1 MKKVKQLLN
10 NVAVRNLFIIAGM
23 FMSFYILDAALRIFS
38 NQYVAFYNW
47 KELSPNLFTFSW
59 IFLFIGILYLLPKM
73 AKMITYSILVIISNI
88 LVYAEY
94 LHYSILKRFFTFSDI
109 LLTKEGSDYFLYAI
123 SKTSFKIILIIII
136 SLLCMVITLYLIK
149 KTEEISKNKY
159 YYLSM
164 ILITITLVS
173 GTRILA
179 LNCLGKAAKDPLSWE
194 AAYKNKNIYL
204 DYNNQNKSF
213 ELSGVYELFF
223 RSTYLYFRDNILLN
237 RNKMIAEI
245 NDEINVNKKLS
256 SSVMSTI
263 DDDNYYGILKGK
275 NVIYILMESVDSWL
289 VTKDVMPTLY
299 NLEQTG
305 LNFTNRYSPS
315 FGGGQTINSEFA
327 MNTSLYAVENSKA
340 IYNYDKNTF
349 SESLASKLKDN
360 NYSTISVHANSGSFY
375 NRTYFHQALGY
386 DKHYALADMGNI
398 NHTDYNY
405 YNDSSLVKND
415 EVYNLIVREEPFFS
429 FIISYSAHVPYDDTN
444 DRCISNPYNLNVEGN
459 KELSCI
465 RNLAHE
471 TDEMLRILIERL
483 KKDNL
488 LDNTVLVLATDHYA
502 YGYGDQASIK
512 KFKNTN
518 NDYLLQKVPL
528 VIWSPNL
535 KHNNIDTLMDTADIL
550 PTLLYMMGIDYNE
563 NYYIGTNVFS
573 SNHDNFVYFSSD
585 TFYDGK
591 TLYDSNT
598 KNINN
603 ANIDE
608 TIKTI
613 RKKIDLNNKFIISDY
628 FKSVRD

>member
-10 NVAVRNLFIIAGM
+10 NVTVRNLFIIAGM
-23 FMSFYILDAALRIFS
+23 FISFYILDAALRIFS

-59 IFLFIGILYLLPKM
+59 IFLFIGILYLLPKK

-109 LLTKEGSDYFLYAI
+109 LLTKEGSNYFLYAI

-136 SLLCMVITLYLIK
+136 SLLCMVVTLYLIK

-327 MNTSLYAVENSKA
+327 MNTGLYAVENSKA

>member
-10 NVAVRNLFIIAGM
+10 NVIVRNLFIIAGM
-23 FMSFYILDAALRIFS
+23 FISFYILDVALRIFS
-38 NQYVAFYNW
+38 NQYVGFYRW
-47 KELSPNLFTFSW
+47 IHYSPNLFTFSW
-59 IFLFIGILYLLPKM
+59 IFLFIGILYLLPKK

-164 ILITITLVS
+164 VLITITLVS
-173 GTRILA
+173 GTRMLA
-179 LNCLGKAAKDPLSWE
+179 IHKLGKASDPLTWE
-194 AAYKNKNIYL
+194 ASYKPKNVYL
-204 DYNNQNKSF
+204 DFNNQNKSL
-213 ELSGVYELFF
+213 ETSGIYELIF
-223 RSTYLYFRDNILLN
+223 RSTYLYFKDNVLLN
-237 RNKMIAEI
+237 KNKMIDEI
-245 NDEINVNKKLS
+245 NDEINANKKLS
-256 SSVMSTI
+256 SLVMSDV

-275 NVIYILMESVDSWL
+275 NVIYVLMESIDSWL

-327 MNTSLYAVENSKA
+327 MNTGLYAVENSKA
-340 IYNYDKNTF
+340 IYNYDKNDF
-349 SESLASKLKDN
+349 SASLANKLKEN
-360 NYSTISVHANSGSFY
+360 NYSAISIHTNTGSFY

-512 KFKNTN
+512 KYKNTN

>member
-10 NVAVRNLFIIAGM
+10 NVIVRNLFIIAGM
-23 FMSFYILDAALRIFS
+23 FISFYILDVALRIFS
-38 NQYVAFYNW
+38 NQYVGFYRW
-47 KELSPNLFTFSW
+47 IHYSPNLFTFSW
-59 IFLFIGILYLLPKM
+59 IFLFIGILYLLPKK

-164 ILITITLVS
+164 VLITITLVS
-173 GTRILA
+173 GTRMLA
-179 LNCLGKAAKDPLSWE
+179 IHKLGKASDPLTWE
-194 AAYKNKNIYL
+194 ASYKPKNVYL
-204 DYNNQNKSF
+204 DFNNQNKSL
-213 ELSGVYELFF
+213 ETSGIYELIF
-223 RSTYLYFRDNILLN
+223 RSTYLYFKDNVLLN
-237 RNKMIAEI
+237 KNKMIDEI
-245 NDEINVNKKLS
+245 NDEINANKKLS
-256 SSVMSTI
+256 SLVMSDV

-275 NVIYILMESVDSWL
+275 NVIYVLMESIDSWL

-327 MNTSLYAVENSKA
+327 MNTGLYAVENSKA
-340 IYNYDKNTF
+340 IYNYDKNDF
-349 SESLASKLKDN
+349 SASLANKLKEN
-360 NYSTISVHANSGSFY
+360 NYSAISIHTNTGSFY

>member
-10 NVAVRNLFIIAGM
+10 NVAVRNLIIIAGM
-23 FMSFYILDAALRIFS
+23 FISFYILDAALRIFS

-59 IFLFIGILYLLPKM
+59 IFLFIGILYLLPKK

-109 LLTKEGSDYFLYAI
+109 LLTKEGSNYFLYAI

-136 SLLCMVITLYLIK
+136 SLLCMVVTLYLIK

-327 MNTSLYAVENSKA
+327 MNTGLYAVENSKA

>member
-10 NVAVRNLFIIAGM
+10 NVVVRNLFIIAGM
-23 FMSFYILDAALRIFS
+23 FMSFYILDVALRIFS
-38 NQYVAFYNW
+38 NQYVGFYRW
-47 KELSPNLFTFSW
+47 IHYSPNLFTFSW
-59 IFLFIGILYLLPKM
+59 IFLFIGVLYLLPKK

-164 ILITITLVS
+164 ILITIALVS
-173 GTRILA
+173 GTRMLA
-179 LNCLGKAAKDPLSWE
+179 IHKLGKASDPLTWE
-194 AAYKNKNIYL
+194 ASYKPKNVYL
-204 DYNNQNKSF
+204 DFNNQNKSL
-213 ELSGVYELFF
+213 ETSGIYELIF
-223 RSTYLYFRDNILLN
+223 RSTYLYFKDNVLLN
-237 RNKMIAEI
+237 KNKMIDEI
-245 NDEINVNKKLS
+245 NDEINTNKKLS
-256 SSVMSTI
+256 SLVMSNV

-275 NVIYILMESVDSWL
+275 NVIYVLMESIDSWL

-327 MNTSLYAVENSKA
+327 MNTGLYAVENSKA
-340 IYNYDKNTF
+340 IYNYDKNDF
-349 SESLASKLKDN
+349 SASLANKLKEN
-360 NYSTISVHANSGSFY
+360 NYSAISIHTNSGSFY

-512 KFKNTN
+512 KYKNTN

>member
-275 NVIYILMESVDSWL
+275 NVIYILMESIDSWL

-327 MNTSLYAVENSKA
+327 MNIGLYAVENSKA

-628 FKSVRD
+628 FKSVRN

>member
-38 NQYVAFYNW
+38 NQYVGFYRW
-47 KELSPNLFTFSW
+47 IHYSPNLFTFSW
-59 IFLFIGILYLLPKM
+59 IFLFIGILYLLPKK

-164 ILITITLVS
+164 VLITITLVS
-173 GTRILA
+173 GTRMLA
-179 LNCLGKAAKDPLSWE
+179 IHKLGKASDPLTWE
-194 AAYKNKNIYL
+194 ASYKPKNVYL
-204 DYNNQNKSF
+204 DFNNQNKSL
-213 ELSGVYELFF
+213 ETSGIYELIF
-223 RSTYLYFRDNILLN
+223 RSTYLYFKDNVLLN
-237 RNKMIAEI
+237 KNKMIDEI
-245 NDEINVNKKLS
+245 NDEINANKKLS
-256 SSVMSTI
+256 SLVMSDV

-275 NVIYILMESVDSWL
+275 NVIYVLMESIDSWL

-327 MNTSLYAVENSKA
+327 MNTGLYAVENSKA
-340 IYNYDKNTF
+340 IYNYDKNDF
-349 SESLASKLKDN
+349 SASLANKLKEN
-360 NYSTISVHANSGSFY
+360 NYSAISIHTNTGSFY

>member
-10 NVAVRNLFIIAGM
+10 NVVVRNLFIIAGM
-23 FMSFYILDAALRIFS
+23 FMSFYILDVALRIFS
-38 NQYVAFYNW
+38 NQYVGFYRW
-47 KELSPNLFTFSW
+47 IHYSPNLFTFSW
-59 IFLFIGILYLLPKM
+59 IFLFIGVLYLLPKK

-173 GTRILA
+173 STRMLA
-179 LNCLGKAAKDPLSWE
+179 IHKLGKASDPLTWE
-194 AAYKNKNIYL
+194 ASYKPKNVYL
-204 DYNNQNKSF
+204 DFNNQNKSL
-213 ELSGVYELFF
+213 ETSGIYELIF
-223 RSTYLYFRDNILLN
+223 RSTYLYFKDNVLLN
-237 RNKMIAEI
+237 KNKMIDEI
-245 NDEINVNKKLS
+245 NDEINTNKKLS
-256 SSVMSTI
+256 SLVMSNV

-275 NVIYILMESVDSWL
+275 NVIYVLMESIDSWL

-327 MNTSLYAVENSKA
+327 MNTGLYAVENSKA
-340 IYNYDKNTF
+340 IYNYDKNDF
-349 SESLASKLKDN
+349 SASLANKLKEN
-360 NYSTISVHANSGSFY
+360 NYSAISIHTNSGSFY

-512 KFKNTN
+512 KYKNTN

-603 ANIDE
+603 VNIDE

>member
-10 NVAVRNLFIIAGM
+10 NVVVRNLFIIAGM
-23 FMSFYILDAALRIFS
+23 FISFYILDVALRIFS

-47 KELSPNLFTFSW
+47 TKLSPNLFTFSW
-59 IFLFIGILYLLPKM
+59 IFLFIGILYLLPKK
-73 AKMITYSILVIISNI
+73 AKMITYSILVVISNI

-164 ILITITLVS
+164 ILITTVLVS

-179 LNCLGKAAKDPLSWE
+179 LNCLGKTAKDPLSWE

-245 NDEINVNKKLS
+245 NDEINDNKKLS

-327 MNTSLYAVENSKA
+327 MNTGLYAVENSKA

-512 KFKNTN
+512 KYKNTN

-563 NYYIGTNVFS
+563 DYYIGTNVFS

-603 ANIDE
+603 VNIDE

>member
-10 NVAVRNLFIIAGM
+10 NVVVRNLFIIAGM
-23 FMSFYILDAALRIFS
+23 FISFYILDVALRIFS

-47 KELSPNLFTFSW
+47 TKLSPNLFTFSW
-59 IFLFIGILYLLPKM
+59 IFLFIGILYLLPKK
-73 AKMITYSILVIISNI
+73 AKMITYSILVVISNI

-164 ILITITLVS
+164 ILITIVLVS

-179 LNCLGKAAKDPLSWE
+179 LNCLGKTAKDPLSWE

-245 NDEINVNKKLS
+245 NDEINDNKKLS

-327 MNTSLYAVENSKA
+327 MNTGLYAVENSKA

-502 YGYGDQASIK
+502 YGYSDQASIK
-512 KFKNTN
+512 KYKNTN

-603 ANIDE
+603 ADIDE

>member
-10 NVAVRNLFIIAGM
+10 NVIVRNLFIIAGM
-23 FMSFYILDAALRIFS
+23 FISFYILDVALRIFS

-59 IFLFIGILYLLPKM
+59 IFLFIGILYLLPKK

-245 NDEINVNKKLS
+245 NDEINANKKLS

-327 MNTSLYAVENSKA
+327 MNTGLYAVENSKA

-598 KNINN
+598 KNINK

>member
-10 NVAVRNLFIIAGM
+10 NVVVRNLFIIAGM
-23 FMSFYILDAALRIFS
+23 FMSFYILDVALRIFS
-38 NQYVAFYNW
+38 NQYVGFYRW
-47 KELSPNLFTFSW
+47 IHYSPNLFTFSW
-59 IFLFIGILYLLPKM
+59 IFLFIGVLYLLPKK

-164 ILITITLVS
+164 ILLTIALVS
-173 GTRILA
+173 GTRMLA
-179 LNCLGKAAKDPLSWE
+179 IHKLGKASDPLTWE
-194 AAYKNKNIYL
+194 ASYKPKNVYL
-204 DYNNQNKSF
+204 DFNNQNKSL
-213 ELSGVYELFF
+213 ETSGIYELIF
-223 RSTYLYFRDNILLN
+223 RSTYLYFKDNVLLN
-237 RNKMIAEI
+237 KNKMIDEI
-245 NDEINVNKKLS
+245 NDEINTNKKLS
-256 SSVMSTI
+256 SLVMSNV

-275 NVIYILMESVDSWL
+275 NVIYVLMESIDSWL

-327 MNTSLYAVENSKA
+327 MNTGLYAVENSKA
-340 IYNYDKNTF
+340 IYNYDKNDF
-349 SESLASKLKDN
+349 SASLANKLKEN
-360 NYSTISVHANSGSFY
+360 NYSAISIHTNTGSFY

-512 KFKNTN
+512 KYKNTN

-603 ANIDE
+603 VNIDE

>member
-10 NVAVRNLFIIAGM
+10 NVIVRNLFIIAGM

-59 IFLFIGILYLLPKM
+59 IFLFIGILYLLPKK

-223 RSTYLYFRDNILLN
+223 RSTYLYFRDNVLLN
-237 RNKMIAEI
+237 KNKMIDEI
-245 NDEINVNKKLS
+245 NDEINANKKLS
-256 SSVMSTI
+256 SLVMSDV

-275 NVIYILMESVDSWL
+275 NVIYILMESIDSWL

-327 MNTSLYAVENSKA
+327 MNTGLYAVENSKA

-535 KHNNIDTLMDTADIL
+535 KHNNIYTLMDTADIL

-628 FKSVRD
+628 FKSVRN

>member
-10 NVAVRNLFIIAGM
+10 NVVVRNLFIIAGM
-23 FMSFYILDAALRIFS
+23 FISFYILDVALRIFS
-38 NQYVAFYNW
+38 NQYVGFYRW
-47 KELSPNLFTFSW
+47 IHYSPNLFTFSW
-59 IFLFIGILYLLPKM
+59 IFLFIGVLYLLPKK

-173 GTRILA
+173 GTRMLA
-179 LNCLGKAAKDPLSWE
+179 IHKLGKASDPLTWE
-194 AAYKNKNIYL
+194 ASYKPKNVYL
-204 DYNNQNKSF
+204 DFNNQNKSL
-213 ELSGVYELFF
+213 ETSGIYELIF
-223 RSTYLYFRDNILLN
+223 RSTYLYFKDNVLLN
-237 RNKMIAEI
+237 KNKMIDEI
-245 NDEINVNKKLS
+245 NDEINTNKKLS
-256 SSVMSTI
+256 SLVMSNV

-275 NVIYILMESVDSWL
+275 NVIYVLMESIDSWL

-327 MNTSLYAVENSKA
+327 MNTGLYAVENSKA
-340 IYNYDKNTF
+340 IYNYDKNDF
-349 SESLASKLKDN
+349 SASLANKLKEN
-360 NYSTISVHANSGSFY
+360 NYSAISIHTNSGSFY

-512 KFKNTN
+512 KYKNTN

-563 NYYIGTNVFS
+563 DYYIGTNVFS

>member
-10 NVAVRNLFIIAGM
+10 NVIVRNLFIIAGM

-275 NVIYILMESVDSWL
+275 NVIYILMESIDSWL

-327 MNTSLYAVENSKA
+327 MNIGLYAVENSKA

-628 FKSVRD
+628 FKSVRN

>member
-59 IFLFIGILYLLPKM
+59 IFLFIGILYLLPKK

-275 NVIYILMESVDSWL
+275 NVIYILMESIDSWL

-327 MNTSLYAVENSKA
+327 MNIGLYAVENSKA

-598 KNINN
+598 QNINN

>member
-10 NVAVRNLFIIAGM
+10 NVIVRNLFIIAGM
-23 FMSFYILDAALRIFS
+23 FISFYILDVALRIFS
-38 NQYVAFYNW
+38 NQYVGFYRW
-47 KELSPNLFTFSW
+47 IHYSPNLFTFSW
-59 IFLFIGILYLLPKM
+59 IFLFIGILYLLPKK

-164 ILITITLVS
+164 VLITITLVS
-173 GTRILA
+173 GTRMLA
-179 LNCLGKAAKDPLSWE
+179 IHKLGKASDPLTWE
-194 AAYKNKNIYL
+194 ASYKPKNVYL
-204 DYNNQNKSF
+204 DFNNQNKSL
-213 ELSGVYELFF
+213 ETSGIYELIF
-223 RSTYLYFRDNILLN
+223 RSTYLYFKDNILLN
-237 RNKMIAEI
+237 KNKMIDEI
-245 NDEINVNKKLS
+245 NDEINANKKLS
-256 SSVMSTI
+256 SLVMSDV

-275 NVIYILMESVDSWL
+275 NVIYVLMESIDSWL

-327 MNTSLYAVENSKA
+327 MNTGLYAVENSKA
-340 IYNYDKNTF
+340 IYNYDKNDF
-349 SESLASKLKDN
+349 SASLANKLKEN
-360 NYSTISVHANSGSFY
+360 NYSAISIHTNTGSFY

>member
-59 IFLFIGILYLLPKM
+59 IFLFIGILYLLPKK

-275 NVIYILMESVDSWL
+275 NVIYILMESIDSWL

-327 MNTSLYAVENSKA
+327 MNTGLYAVENSKA

-535 KHNNIDTLMDTADIL
+535 KHNNIYTLMDTADIL

>member
-275 NVIYILMESVDSWL
+275 NVIYILMESIDSWL

-327 MNTSLYAVENSKA
+327 MNTGLYAVENSKA

-535 KHNNIDTLMDTADIL
+535 KHNNIYTLMDTADIL

-628 FKSVRD
+628 FKSVRN

>member
-10 NVAVRNLFIIAGM
+10 NVVVRNLFIIAGM
-23 FMSFYILDAALRIFS
+23 FISFYILDVALRIFS

-59 IFLFIGILYLLPKM
+59 IFLFIGILYLLPKK

-164 ILITITLVS
+164 ILITIVLVS

-245 NDEINVNKKLS
+245 NDEINDNKKLS

-327 MNTSLYAVENSKA
+327 MNTGLYAVENSKA

-502 YGYGDQASIK
+502 YGYSDQASIK
-512 KFKNTN
+512 KYKNTN

-535 KHNNIDTLMDTADIL
+535 KHNNIDTLIDTADIL

-563 NYYIGTNVFS
+563 DYYIGTNVFS

>member
-10 NVAVRNLFIIAGM
+10 NVIVRNLFIIAGM
-23 FMSFYILDAALRIFS
+23 FISFYILDVALRIFS
-38 NQYVAFYNW
+38 NQYVGFYRW
-47 KELSPNLFTFSW
+47 IHYSPNLFTFSW
-59 IFLFIGILYLLPKM
+59 IFLFIGILYLLPKK

-164 ILITITLVS
+164 VLITITLVS
-173 GTRILA
+173 GTRMLA
-179 LNCLGKAAKDPLSWE
+179 IHKLGKASDPLTWE
-194 AAYKNKNIYL
+194 ASYKPKNVYL
-204 DYNNQNKSF
+204 DFNNQNKSL
-213 ELSGVYELFF
+213 ETSGIYELIF
-223 RSTYLYFRDNILLN
+223 RSTYLYFKDNVLLN
-237 RNKMIAEI
+237 KNKMIDEI
-245 NDEINVNKKLS
+245 NDEINANKKLS
-256 SSVMSTI
+256 SLVMSDV

-275 NVIYILMESVDSWL
+275 NVIYVLMESIDSWL

-327 MNTSLYAVENSKA
+327 MNTGLYAVENSKA
-340 IYNYDKNTF
+340 IYNYDKNDF
-349 SESLASKLKDN
+349 SASLANKLKEN
-360 NYSTISVHANSGSFY
+360 NYSAISIHTNTGSFY

-398 NHTDYNY
+398 NHKDYNY

-518 NDYLLQKVPL
+518 NDYLLQRVPL

>member
-10 NVAVRNLFIIAGM
+10 NVVVRNLFIIAGM
-23 FMSFYILDAALRIFS
+23 FMSFYILDVALRIFS
-38 NQYVAFYNW
+38 NQYVGFYRW
-47 KELSPNLFTFSW
+47 IHYSPNLFTFSW
-59 IFLFIGILYLLPKM
+59 IFLFIGVLYLLPKK

-164 ILITITLVS
+164 ILITITLIS
-173 GTRILA
+173 GTRMLA
-179 LNCLGKAAKDPLSWE
+179 IHKLGKASDPLTWE
-194 AAYKNKNIYL
+194 ASYKPKNVYL
-204 DYNNQNKSF
+204 DFNNQNKSL
-213 ELSGVYELFF
+213 ETSGIYELIF
-223 RSTYLYFRDNILLN
+223 RSTYLYFKDNILLN
-237 RNKMIAEI
+237 KNKMIDEI
-245 NDEINVNKKLS
+245 NDEINTNKKLS
-256 SSVMSTI
+256 SLVMSNV

-275 NVIYILMESVDSWL
+275 NVIYVLMESIDSWL

-327 MNTSLYAVENSKA
+327 MNTGLYAVENSKA
-340 IYNYDKNTF
+340 IYNYDKNDF
-349 SESLASKLKDN
+349 SASLANKLKEN
-360 NYSTISVHANSGSFY
+360 NYSAISIHTNTGSFY

-512 KFKNTN
+512 KYKNTN

-563 NYYIGTNVFS
+563 DYYIGTNVFS
-573 SNHDNFVYFSSD
+573 SNHDKFVYFSSD

>member
-10 NVAVRNLFIIAGM
+10 NIVVRNLFIIAGM
-23 FMSFYILDAALRIFS
+23 FMSFYILDVALRIFS
-38 NQYVAFYNW
+38 NQYVGFYRW
-47 KELSPNLFTFSW
+47 IHYSPNLFTFSW
-59 IFLFIGILYLLPKM
+59 IFLFIGILYLLPKK
-73 AKMITYSILVIISNI
+73 AKMITYSILVIINNI

-94 LHYSILKRFFTFSDI
+94 LHFSILKRFFTFSDI

-123 SKTSFKIILIIII
+123 SKTSFKIILVILA
-136 SLLCMVITLYLIK
+136 SLLCMVITLFLIK

-164 ILITITLVS
+164 VLITITLVS
-173 GTRILA
+173 GTRMLA
-179 LNCLGKAAKDPLSWE
+179 IHKLGKASDPLTWE
-194 AAYKNKNIYL
+194 ASYKPKNVYL
-204 DYNNQNKSF
+204 DFNNQNKSL
-213 ELSGVYELFF
+213 ETSGIYELLF
-223 RSTYLYFRDNILLN
+223 RSTYLYFKDNVLLN
-237 RNKMIAEI
+237 KNKMIDEI
-245 NDEINVNKKLS
+245 NDEINTNKKLS
-256 SSVMSTI
+256 SPVMSTV
-263 DDDNYYGILKGK
+263 DDNNYYGILKGK
-275 NVIYILMESVDSWL
+275 NVIYVLMESIDSWL

-305 LNFTNRYSPS
+305 LNFTNRYSPA

-327 MNTSLYAVENSKA
+327 MNTGLYAVENSKA
-340 IYNYDKNTF
+340 IYNYDKNDF
-349 SESLASKLKDN
+349 SASLANKLKEN
-360 NYSTISVHANSGSFY
+360 NYSAISIHTNTGSFY

-386 DKHYALADMGNI
+386 DNHYALTDMKNI

-415 EVYNLIVREEPFFS
+415 ETYNLIVREEPFFS

-483 KKDNL
+483 KNDNL

-512 KFKNTN
+512 KYKNTN

-563 NYYIGTNVFS
+563 DYYIGTNVFS
-573 SNHDNFVYFSSD
+573 SNHDNFVYFSGD

>member
-10 NVAVRNLFIIAGM
+10 NVIVRNLFIIAGM
-23 FMSFYILDAALRIFS
+23 FISFYILDVALRIFS
-38 NQYVAFYNW
+38 NQYVGFYRW
-47 KELSPNLFTFSW
+47 IHYSPNLFTFSW
-59 IFLFIGILYLLPKM
+59 IFLFIGILYLLPKK

-149 KTEEISKNKY
+149 KTEEIDKNKY

-164 ILITITLVS
+164 VLITITLVS
-173 GTRILA
+173 GTRMLA
-179 LNCLGKAAKDPLSWE
+179 IHKLGKASDPLTWE
-194 AAYKNKNIYL
+194 ASYKPKNVYL
-204 DYNNQNKSF
+204 DFNNQNKSL
-213 ELSGVYELFF
+213 ETSGIYELIF
-223 RSTYLYFRDNILLN
+223 RSTYLYFKDNVLLN
-237 RNKMIAEI
+237 KNKMIDEI
-245 NDEINVNKKLS
+245 NDEINANKKLS
-256 SSVMSTI
+256 SLVMSDV

-275 NVIYILMESVDSWL
+275 NVIYVLMESIDSWL

-327 MNTSLYAVENSKA
+327 MNTGLYAVENSKA
-340 IYNYDKNTF
+340 IYNYDKNDF
-349 SESLASKLKDN
+349 SASLANKLKEN
-360 NYSTISVHANSGSFY
+360 NYSAISIHTNTGSFY

-398 NHTDYNY
+398 NHKDYNY

-518 NDYLLQKVPL
+518 NDYLLQRVPL

>member
-10 NVAVRNLFIIAGM
+10 NVVVRNLFIIAGM
-23 FMSFYILDAALRIFS
+23 FMSFYILDVALRIFS
-38 NQYVAFYNW
+38 NQYVGFYRW
-47 KELSPNLFTFSW
+47 IHYSPNLFTFSW
-59 IFLFIGILYLLPKM
+59 IFLFIGTLYLLPKKV
-73 AKMITYSILVIISNI
+73 KMITYSILVIINNI

-94 LHYSILKRFFTFSDI
+94 LHFSILKRFFTFSDI

-123 SKTSFKIILIIII
+123 SKTSFKIILVILA

-164 ILITITLVS
+164 VLITITLVS
-173 GTRILA
+173 GTRMLA
-179 LNCLGKAAKDPLSWE
+179 IHKLGKASDPLTWE
-194 AAYKNKNIYL
+194 ASYKPKNVYL
-204 DYNNQNKSF
+204 DFNNQNKSL
-213 ELSGVYELFF
+213 ETSGIYELLF
-223 RSTYLYFRDNILLN
+223 RSTYLYFKDNVLLN
-237 RNKMIAEI
+237 KNKMIDEI
-245 NDEINVNKKLS
+245 NDEINTNKKLS
-256 SSVMSTI
+256 SPVMSTV
-263 DDDNYYGILKGK
+263 DDNNYYGILKGK
-275 NVIYILMESVDSWL
+275 NVIYVLMESIDSWL

-305 LNFTNRYSPS
+305 LNFTNRYSPA

-327 MNTSLYAVENSKA
+327 MNTGLYAVENSKA
-340 IYNYDKNTF
+340 IYNYDKNDF
-349 SESLASKLKDN
+349 SASLANKLKEN
-360 NYSTISVHANSGSFY
+360 NYSAISIHTNTGSFY

-386 DKHYALADMGNI
+386 DNHYALTDMKNI

-415 EVYNLIVREEPFFS
+415 ETYNLIVREEPFFS

-483 KKDNL
+483 KNDNL

-512 KFKNTN
+512 KYKNTN

-563 NYYIGTNVFS
+563 DYYIGTNVFS
-573 SNHDNFVYFSSD
+573 SNHDNFVYFSGD

>member
-38 NQYVAFYNW
+38 NQYVGFYRW
-47 KELSPNLFTFSW
+47 IHYSPNLFTFSW
-59 IFLFIGILYLLPKM
+59 IFLFIGILYLLPKK

-164 ILITITLVS
+164 VLITITLVS
-173 GTRILA
+173 GTRMLA
-179 LNCLGKAAKDPLSWE
+179 IHKLGKASDPLTWE
-194 AAYKNKNIYL
+194 ASYKPKNVYL
-204 DYNNQNKSF
+204 DFNNQNKSL
-213 ELSGVYELFF
+213 ETSGIYELIF

-275 NVIYILMESVDSWL
+275 NVIYVLMESIDSWL

-327 MNTSLYAVENSKA
+327 MNTGLYAVENSKA
-340 IYNYDKNTF
+340 IYNYDKNDF
-349 SESLASKLKDN
+349 SASLANKLKEN
-360 NYSTISVHANSGSFY
+360 NYSAISIHTNTGSFY

-471 TDEMLRILIERL
+471 TDEMLRILIEKL

-563 NYYIGTNVFS
+563 NYYIGINVFS
-573 SNHDNFVYFSSD
+573 SNHDNFVYFSND

>member
-10 NVAVRNLFIIAGM
+10 NVIVRNLFIIAGM

-59 IFLFIGILYLLPKM
+59 IFLFIGILYLLPKK

-275 NVIYILMESVDSWL
+275 NVIYILMESIDSWL

-327 MNTSLYAVENSKA
+327 MNIGLYAVENSKA

-628 FKSVRD
+628 FKSVRN

>member
-10 NVAVRNLFIIAGM
+10 NVVVRNLFIIAGM
-23 FMSFYILDAALRIFS
+23 FISFYILDVALRIFS

-47 KELSPNLFTFSW
+47 TKLSPNLFTFSW
-59 IFLFIGILYLLPKM
+59 IFLFIGILYLLPKK
-73 AKMITYSILVIISNI
+73 AKMITYSILVVISNI

-164 ILITITLVS
+164 ILITIVLVS

-179 LNCLGKAAKDPLSWE
+179 LNCLGKTAKDPLSWE

-245 NDEINVNKKLS
+245 NDEINDNKKLS

-275 NVIYILMESVDSWL
+275 NVIYVLMESIDSWL

-327 MNTSLYAVENSKA
+327 MNTGLYAVENSKA

-512 KFKNTN
+512 KYKNTN

-563 NYYIGTNVFS
+563 DYYIGTNVFS

>member
-10 NVAVRNLFIIAGM
+10 NIVVRNLFIIAGM
-23 FMSFYILDAALRIFS
+23 FMSFYILDVALRIFS
-38 NQYVAFYNW
+38 NQYVGFYRW
-47 KELSPNLFTFSW
+47 IHYSPNLFTFSW
-59 IFLFIGILYLLPKM
+59 IFLFIGTLYLLPKK
-73 AKMITYSILVIISNI
+73 AKMITYSILVIINNI

-94 LHYSILKRFFTFSDI
+94 LHFSILKRFFTFSDI

-123 SKTSFKIILIIII
+123 SKTSFKIILVILA

-164 ILITITLVS
+164 VLITITLVS
-173 GTRILA
+173 GTRMLA
-179 LNCLGKAAKDPLSWE
+179 IHKLGKASDPLTWE
-194 AAYKNKNIYL
+194 ASYKPKNVYL
-204 DYNNQNKSF
+204 DFNNQNKSL
-213 ELSGVYELFF
+213 ETSGIYELLF
-223 RSTYLYFRDNILLN
+223 RSTYLYFKDNVLLN
-237 RNKMIAEI
+237 KNKMIDEINAEI
-245 NDEINVNKKLS
+245 NTNKKLS
-256 SSVMSTI
+256 SPVMSTV
-263 DDDNYYGILKGK
+263 DDNNYYGILKGK
-275 NVIYILMESVDSWL
+275 NVIYVLMESIDSWL

-305 LNFTNRYSPS
+305 LNFTNRYSPA

-327 MNTSLYAVENSKA
+327 MNTGLYAVENSKA
-340 IYNYDKNTF
+340 IYNYDKNDF
-349 SESLASKLKDN
+349 SASLANKLKEN
-360 NYSTISVHANSGSFY
+360 NYSAISIHTNTGSFY

-386 DKHYALADMGNI
+386 DNHYALTDMKNI

-415 EVYNLIVREEPFFS
+415 ETYNLIVREEPFFS

-483 KKDNL
+483 KNDNL

-512 KFKNTN
+512 KYKNTN

-563 NYYIGTNVFS
+563 DYYIGTNVFS
-573 SNHDNFVYFSSD
+573 SNHDNFVYFSGD

>member
-10 NVAVRNLFIIAGM
+10 NAVVRNLFIIAGM
-23 FMSFYILDAALRIFS
+23 FMSFYILDVALRIFS
-38 NQYVAFYNW
+38 NQYVGFYRW
-47 KELSPNLFTFSW
+47 IHYSPNLFTFSW
-59 IFLFIGILYLLPKM
+59 IFLFIGVLYLLPKK

-173 GTRILA
+173 GTRMLA
-179 LNCLGKAAKDPLSWE
+179 IHKLGKASDPLTWE
-194 AAYKNKNIYL
+194 ASYKPKNVYL
-204 DYNNQNKSF
+204 DFNNQNKSL
-213 ELSGVYELFF
+213 ETSGIYELIF
-223 RSTYLYFRDNILLN
+223 RSTYLYFKDNVLLN
-237 RNKMIAEI
+237 KNKMIDEI
-245 NDEINVNKKLS
+245 NDEINTNKKLS
-256 SSVMSTI
+256 SLVMSNV

-275 NVIYILMESVDSWL
+275 NVIYVLMESIDSWL

-327 MNTSLYAVENSKA
+327 MNTGLYAVENSKA
-340 IYNYDKNTF
+340 IYNYDKNDF
-349 SESLASKLKDN
+349 SASLANKLKEN
-360 NYSTISVHANSGSFY
+360 NYSAISIHTNSGSFY

-512 KFKNTN
+512 KYKNTN

-603 ANIDE
+603 VNIDE

>member
-38 NQYVAFYNW
+38 NQYVGFYRW
-47 KELSPNLFTFSW
+47 IHYSPNLFTFSW
-59 IFLFIGILYLLPKM
+59 IFLFIGILYLLPKK

-164 ILITITLVS
+164 VLITITLVS
-173 GTRILA
+173 GTRMLA
-179 LNCLGKAAKDPLSWE
+179 IHKLGKASDPLTWE
-194 AAYKNKNIYL
+194 ASYKPKNVYL
-204 DYNNQNKSF
+204 DFNNQNKSL
-213 ELSGVYELFF
+213 ETSGIYELIF
-223 RSTYLYFRDNILLN
+223 RSTYLYFKDNVLLN
-237 RNKMIAEI
+237 KNKMIDEI
-245 NDEINVNKKLS
+245 NDEINANKKLS
-256 SSVMSTI
+256 SLVMSDV

-275 NVIYILMESVDSWL
+275 NVIYVLMESIDSWL

-327 MNTSLYAVENSKA
+327 MNTGLYAVENSKA
-340 IYNYDKNTF
+340 IYNYDKNDF
-349 SESLASKLKDN
+349 SASLANKLKEN
-360 NYSTISVHANSGSFY
+360 NYSAISIHTNTGSFY

-563 NYYIGTNVFS
+563 NYYIGTNIFS
-573 SNHDNFVYFSSD
+573 SNHDNFVYFSND

>member
-10 NVAVRNLFIIAGM
+10 NIVVRNLFIIAGM
-23 FMSFYILDAALRIFS
+23 FMSFYILDVALRIFS
-38 NQYVAFYNW
+38 NQYVGFYRW
-47 KELSPNLFTFSW
+47 IHYSPNLFTFSW
-59 IFLFIGILYLLPKM
+59 IFLFIGILYLLPKK
-73 AKMITYSILVIISNI
+73 AKMITYSILVIINNI

-94 LHYSILKRFFTFSDI
+94 LHFSILKRFFTFSDI

-123 SKTSFKIILIIII
+123 SKTSFKIILVILA

-164 ILITITLVS
+164 VLITITLVS
-173 GTRILA
+173 GTRMLA
-179 LNCLGKAAKDPLSWE
+179 IHKLGKASDPLTWE
-194 AAYKNKNIYL
+194 ASYKPKNVYL
-204 DYNNQNKSF
+204 DFNNQNKSL
-213 ELSGVYELFF
+213 ETSGIYELLF
-223 RSTYLYFRDNILLN
+223 RSTYLYFKDNVLLN
-237 RNKMIAEI
+237 KNKMIDEI
-245 NDEINVNKKLS
+245 NDEINTNKKLS
-256 SSVMSTI
+256 SPVMSTV
-263 DDDNYYGILKGK
+263 DDNNYYGILKGK
-275 NVIYILMESVDSWL
+275 NVIYVLMESIDSWL

-305 LNFTNRYSPS
+305 LNFTNRYSPA

-327 MNTSLYAVENSKA
+327 MNTGLYAVENSKA
-340 IYNYDKNTF
+340 IYNYDKNDF
-349 SESLASKLKDN
+349 SASLANKLKEN
-360 NYSTISVHANSGSFY
+360 NYSAISIHTNTGSFY

-386 DKHYALADMGNI
+386 DNHYALTDMKNI

-415 EVYNLIVREEPFFS
+415 ETYNLIVREEPFFS

-483 KKDNL
+483 KNDNL

-512 KFKNTN
+512 KYKNTN

-563 NYYIGTNVFS
+563 DYYIGTNVFS
-573 SNHDNFVYFSSD
+573 SNHDNFVYFSGD

>member
-10 NVAVRNLFIIAGM
+10 NVVVRNLFIIAGM
-23 FMSFYILDAALRIFS
+23 FMSFYILDVALRIFS
-38 NQYVAFYNW
+38 NQYVGFYRW
-47 KELSPNLFTFSW
+47 IHYSPNLFTFSW
-59 IFLFIGILYLLPKM
+59 IFLFIGVLYLLPKK

-164 ILITITLVS
+164 ILLTIALVS
-173 GTRILA
+173 GTRMLA
-179 LNCLGKAAKDPLSWE
+179 IHKLGKASDPLTWE
-194 AAYKNKNIYL
+194 ASYKPKNVYL
-204 DYNNQNKSF
+204 DFNNQNKSL
-213 ELSGVYELFF
+213 ETSGIYELIF
-223 RSTYLYFRDNILLN
+223 RSTYLYFKDNVLLN
-237 RNKMIAEI
+237 KNKMIDEI
-245 NDEINVNKKLS
+245 NDEINTNKKLS
-256 SSVMSTI
+256 SLVMSNV

-275 NVIYILMESVDSWL
+275 NVIYVLMESIDSWL

-327 MNTSLYAVENSKA
+327 MNTGLYAVENSKA
-340 IYNYDKNTF
+340 IYNYDKNDF
-349 SESLASKLKDN
+349 SASLANKLKEN
-360 NYSTISVHANSGSFY
+360 NYSAISIHTNTGSFY

-465 RNLAHE
+465 RNLSHE

-512 KFKNTN
+512 KYKNTN

-603 ANIDE
+603 VNIDE

>member
-10 NVAVRNLFIIAGM
+10 NVIVRNLFIIAGM
-23 FMSFYILDAALRIFS
+23 FISFYILDAALRIFS
-38 NQYVAFYNW
+38 NQYVGFYRW
-47 KELSPNLFTFSW
+47 IHYSPNLFTFSW
-59 IFLFIGILYLLPKM
+59 IFLFIGILYLLPKK

-164 ILITITLVS
+164 VLITITLVS
-173 GTRILA
+173 GTRMLA
-179 LNCLGKAAKDPLSWE
+179 IHKLGKASDPLTWE
-194 AAYKNKNIYL
+194 ASYKPKNVYL
-204 DYNNQNKSF
+204 DFNNQNKSL
-213 ELSGVYELFF
+213 ETSGIYELIF
-223 RSTYLYFRDNILLN
+223 RSTYLYFKDNVLLN
-237 RNKMIAEI
+237 KNKMIDEI
-245 NDEINVNKKLS
+245 NDEINANKKLS
-256 SSVMSTI
+256 SLVMSDV

-275 NVIYILMESVDSWL
+275 NVIYVLMESIDSWL

-327 MNTSLYAVENSKA
+327 MNTGLYAVENSKA
-340 IYNYDKNTF
+340 IYNYDKNDF
-349 SESLASKLKDN
+349 SASLANKLKEN
-360 NYSTISVHANSGSFY
+360 NYSAISIHTNTGSFY

-398 NHTDYNY
+398 NHKDYNY

-518 NDYLLQKVPL
+518 NDYLLQRVPL

>member
-10 NVAVRNLFIIAGM
+10 NVIVRNLFIIAGM
-23 FMSFYILDAALRIFS
+23 FISFYILDVALRIFS
-38 NQYVAFYNW
+38 NQYVGFYRW
-47 KELSPNLFTFSW
+47 IHYSPNLFTFSW
-59 IFLFIGILYLLPKM
+59 IFLFIGILYLLPKK

-164 ILITITLVS
+164 VLITITLVS
-173 GTRILA
+173 GTRMLA
-179 LNCLGKAAKDPLSWE
+179 IHKLGKASDPLTWE
-194 AAYKNKNIYL
+194 ASYKPKNVYL
-204 DYNNQNKSF
+204 DFNNQNKSL
-213 ELSGVYELFF
+213 ETSGIYELIF
-223 RSTYLYFRDNILLN
+223 RSTYLYFKDNVLLN
-237 RNKMIAEI
+237 KNKMIDEI
-245 NDEINVNKKLS
+245 NDEINANKKLS
-256 SSVMSTI
+256 SLVMSNV

-275 NVIYILMESVDSWL
+275 NVIYVLMESIDSWL

-327 MNTSLYAVENSKA
+327 MNTGLYAVENSKA
-340 IYNYDKNTF
+340 IYNYDKNDF
-349 SESLASKLKDN
+349 SASLANKLKEN
-360 NYSTISVHANSGSFY
+360 NYSAISIHTNTGSFY

>member
-10 NVAVRNLFIIAGM
+10 NVVVRNLFIIAGM
-23 FMSFYILDAALRIFS
+23 FISFYILDVALRIFS
-38 NQYVAFYNW
+38 NQYVGFYRW
-47 KELSPNLFTFSW
+47 IHYSPNLFTFSW
-59 IFLFIGILYLLPKM
+59 IFLFIGVLYLLPKK

-164 ILITITLVS
+164 VLITITLVS
-173 GTRILA
+173 GTRMLA
-179 LNCLGKAAKDPLSWE
+179 IHKLGKASDPLTWE
-194 AAYKNKNIYL
+194 ASYKPKNVYL
-204 DYNNQNKSF
+204 DFNNQNKSL
-213 ELSGVYELFF
+213 ETSGIYELIF
-223 RSTYLYFRDNILLN
+223 RSTYLYFKDNVLLN
-237 RNKMIAEI
+237 KNKMIDEI
-245 NDEINVNKKLS
+245 NDEINTNKKLS
-256 SSVMSTI
+256 SLVMSNV

-275 NVIYILMESVDSWL
+275 NVIYVLMESIDSWL

-327 MNTSLYAVENSKA
+327 MNTGLYAVENSKA
-340 IYNYDKNTF
+340 IYNYDKNDF
-349 SESLASKLKDN
+349 SASLANKLKEN
-360 NYSTISVHANSGSFY
+360 NYSAISIHTNSGSFY

-512 KFKNTN
+512 KYKNTN